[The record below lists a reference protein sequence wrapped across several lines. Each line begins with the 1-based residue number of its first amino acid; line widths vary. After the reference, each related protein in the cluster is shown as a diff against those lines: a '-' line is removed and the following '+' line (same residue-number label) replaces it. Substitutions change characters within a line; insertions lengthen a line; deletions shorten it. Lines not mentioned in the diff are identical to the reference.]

1 MIFTRVVIGA
11 SVVLAGLVGHEYRA
25 REAVVTTRVTSTQL
39 ASPTVADRP
48 VISRGLADENAPRV
62 DVHGNEIEDAVGEY
76 RVDGTGD
83 LYETHAPDTEV
94 TRLGAP
100 TT

>member
-11 SVVLAGLVGHEYRA
+11 LLVLAGLLGHEYRA

-48 VISRGLADENAPRV
+48 VISRGLADENAPLV
-62 DVHGNEIEDAVGEY
+62 DVYGNEIEEAVGDY

-83 LYETHAPDTEV
+83 LYETHTPDTEV
-94 TRLGAP
+94 TRLGPP
-100 TT
+100 TS

>member
-1 MIFTRVVIGA
+1 
-11 SVVLAGLVGHEYRA
+11 
-25 REAVVTTRVTSTQL
+25 
-39 ASPTVADRP
+39 
-48 VISRGLADENAPRV
+48 V
-62 DVHGNEIEDAVGEY
+62 DVYGNEIEEAVGEY

-94 TRLGAP
+94 TRLGPP

>member
-11 SVVLAGLVGHEYRA
+11 LLALAGLVGHEYRA

-39 ASPTVADRP
+39 ASPTVAERP
-48 VISRGLADENAPRV
+48 AIPRGLAAEDAPRV
-62 DVHGNEIEDAVGEY
+62 DVYGNEIEEAVGEY

-94 TRLGAP
+94 TRLGPP